1 MDFVMQ
7 GAREVVSVLI
17 ASLRSHPRQKD
28 FFSDTSESELDE
40 LAIDLSQRGQ
50 QEPIH
55 ICPDGTILRGHR
67 RVKAAG
73 RLGWESILAI
83 VRHDLV
89 DANSPAAIRDL
100 IDDNVMRRQLGE
112 LELARCYREMK
123 ASHDPAFGTD
133 RGDRRDRLAAR
144 LKSGKSG
151 RTLDRLERL
160 LLLPR
165 DIQDMIS
172 ANTINKHQGEKILRL
187 TKQKQEA
194 LFAELRAN
202 NRVTDVLRRHGVI
215 AAVSRK
221 TPAQVGEE
229 LLNFF
234 RANLKIIR
242 RDINALDRLQ
252 VRGGD
257 VVTLLDEATRVLS
270 AWADRKRSLRQQAL
284 DSMDLIVESR
294 QQPDKLSN

>member
-1 MDFVMQ
+1 MSVTIEA
-7 GAREVVSVLI
+7 ARETKSVPI
-17 ASLRSHPRQKD
+17 ASLKTHPRQKD

-40 LAIDLSQRGQ
+40 LAFDLSQRGQ

-67 RVKAAG
+67 RVMAAV
-73 RLGWESILAI
+73 RLGWGSILAI
-83 VRHDLV
+83 VRYDLI
-89 DANSPAAIRDL
+89 DANSPEAIKDL
-100 IDDNVMRRQLGE
+100 ITDNVMRRQMDE

-123 ASHDPAFGTD
+123 ASPDHAPDDD
-133 RGDRRDRLAAR
+133 RGDLRDRLAAR
-144 LKSGKSG
+144 LKTGKSG

-160 LLLPR
+160 LQLPR

-187 TKQKQEA
+187 TKQKQVA

-202 NRVTDVLRRHGVI
+202 NRASDVLRRHGVI
-215 AAVSRK
+215 AAFSRK
-221 TPAQVGEE
+221 SPPQLGEE
-229 LLNFF
+229 LLNFL
-234 RANLKIIR
+234 RLNLKIIR
-242 RDINALDRLQ
+242 RDIKALDRLQ

-284 DSMDLIVESR
+284 ESMDLIVESR